1 MDHVTTQIDPI
12 IRAIA
17 PEELAKTADLRREM
31 TMEIDGA
38 DYDRENPG
46 WRDRY
51 MTFFGDLVRG
61 GRGQFFV
68 AELAG
73 QLIGSAGVYKLVN
86 HRSSIILAQSAYV
99 STVYVKPQWRR
110 RGIAR
115 ALVQQTIAWAQRNG
129 CEVVRLR
136 TSQGGRPL
144 YEVLGFRQSDELEL
158 RF

>member
-12 IRAIA
+12 IREIA

-38 DYDRENPG
+38 DYDRAHPG
-46 WRDRY
+46 WRERY
-51 MTFFGDLVRG
+51 MAFFGDLVRS

-68 AELAG
+68 AEIAG
-73 QLIGSAGVYKLVN
+73 QLVGSAAVYKLVN
-86 HRSSIILAQSAYV
+86 HRSSIILKQSAYV

-115 ALVQQTIAWAQRNG
+115 ALMQQTIAWAQRNG
-129 CEVVRLR
+129 CEVIRLR
-136 TSQGGRPL
+136 TSPGGRAL
-144 YEVLGFRQSDELEL
+144 YEALGFRQSDELEL

>member
-1 MDHVTTQIDPI
+1 MDQVTTQIDPI
-12 IRAIA
+12 IREIA

-38 DYDRENPG
+38 DYDREHPG

-51 MTFFGDLVRG
+51 MRFFGDLVRG

-68 AELAG
+68 AEIAG

-115 ALVQQTIAWAQRNG
+115 ALMQQTVAWAQRNG

-136 TSQGGRPL
+136 TSPGGRAL